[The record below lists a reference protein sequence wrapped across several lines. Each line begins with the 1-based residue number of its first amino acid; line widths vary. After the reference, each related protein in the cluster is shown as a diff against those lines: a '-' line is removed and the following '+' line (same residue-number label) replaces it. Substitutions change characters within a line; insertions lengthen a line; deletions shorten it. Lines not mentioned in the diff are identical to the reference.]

1 MLKIYSLLC
10 AQIDYAYYFSIY
22 QIASSREEAQVELEK
37 RIQTLNSDGYDVIS
51 VGEVKEVSGK
61 ELIQRIPWI
70 PIAELQKYN
79 IDYFITKKEDDN
91 G

>member
-10 AQIDYAYYFSIY
+10 AQVDYAYYFSIY

-37 RIQTLNSDGYDVIS
+37 RIQKLNSDGYDVIS

-61 ELIQRIPWI
+61 ELIQRIPLI